1 MSTSVKYFHSE
12 LPGAPVLSGTA
23 GSLIA
28 VLDACLVNGWGLLTA
43 QSANV
48 TSEVCTLNFSTGHA
62 FEPLVVAQTAG
73 AATAAINGDH
83 RIISTTTNS
92 ISFAAPGVPD
102 GPVSGTITAKIAP
115 AGWIKPYAGTNKGA
129 YKSPAPNASG
139 CVARIDDTLARYA
152 RLRAYKSMTD
162 VDTGDGPTP
171 VEAQLS
177 GGLYIPKSNVA
188 DTSSRRWVVVATEK
202 FVHLAIAT
210 SSIYPND
217 YASIAF
223 GDFPSL
229 KAGDAFNFLV
239 VGDTLDTSGSGSP
252 GIGNAL
258 HVGGGSAG
266 AYIVCSYAQVG
277 GSIPAYLYKP
287 GFHVPAAYSGQQ
299 GSGITWPPGPNP
311 INGAIEICPTLVLE
325 GSLTSGSRRGELP
338 GLYGIPHALGAA
350 FDSKDTLTPAIGL
363 PGHVLVALRFHGYA
377 TAAQSSRFAID
388 VTGPWE

>member
-1 MSTSVKYFHSE
+1 MSDIVYYYHSDMPDA
-12 LPGAPVLSGTA
+12 PGLSGTA
-23 GSLIA
+23 GAMVA
-28 VLDACLVNGWGLLTA
+28 VLDACLVNGWGLRTA

-48 TSEVCTLNFSTGHA
+48 ASGVCTLTFATGHA
-62 FEPLVVAQTAG
+62 FEPLIVALVAG
-73 AATAAINGDH
+73 AGVAAINGAQ
-83 RIISTTTNS
+83 RVTSTTTNT

-162 VDTGDGPTP
+162 IDTGDGPTP
-171 VEAQLS
+171 MDVQLA

-188 DTSSRRWVVVATEK
+188 DTAARRWVVVASEK

-210 SSIYPND
+210 SSTYPND

-239 VGDTLDTSGSGSP
+239 VGDPWDTSASGSP
-252 GIGNAL
+252 GAANAL
-258 HVGGGSAG
+258 HVGGGAAG
-266 AYIVCSYAQVG
+266 AYIVCSYAQIG
-277 GSIPAYLYKP
+277 GAIPAYLYKP
-287 GFHVPAAYSGQQ
+287 GFANLSAYSGQQ
-299 GSGITWPPGPNP
+299 GSGITWPAGPSP
-311 INGAIEICPTLVLE
+311 INGSIEICPTLILE

-350 FDSKDTLTPAIGL
+350 FDSKDILTPAIGL
-363 PGHVLVALRFHGYA
+363 AGHTLVTLRFHGYT
-377 TAAQSSRFAID
+377 TAAQSSRFAVD